1 MDYKHFIELSLS
13 QGVRLSVG
21 ESIKDGFNM
30 AGKNAGPYIGYT
42 IVMFFISMSAAFIP
56 IVGGILTSVLLSPA
70 LLVGYAMYARKVD
83 VEGKA
88 PFETFFDGFKSN
100 YGQLII
106 VNLIIQLIVM
116 GLSSIFLVSI
126 FSDMAPLFTEMMDAA
141 SDPEYMEEIMQE
153 VILTM
158 LASFRENWWLFAIYI
173 ILTLIIQVL
182 YMLANYFV
190 VFYGFGFWE
199 AMESSRKLMSKVFV
213 KAIIIMIIAGFIML
227 VGSMV
232 TLGFGFLF
240 FYPFLVLVYFSI
252 FKQVAGFSDENAALE
267 DELNI

>member
-1 MDYKHFIELSLS
+1 MDYKHFIDLSLS
-13 QGVRLSVG
+13 QGVRLSIG

-30 AGKNAGPYIGYT
+30 VGKNAGSYIGYT
-42 IVMFFISMSAAFIP
+42 IVMFFISMAAAFIP

-83 VEGKA
+83 VDGNA
-88 PFETFFDGFKSN
+88 PFETFFDGFKAN

-106 VNLIIQLIVM
+106 VNLIIQLIVL

-126 FSDMAPLFTEMMDAA
+126 FADLAPLLAEMIDAA

-153 VILTM
+153 LVIAM
-158 LASFRENWWLFAIYI
+158 LNAFKENWWLFAIYM
-173 ILTLIIQVL
+173 ILTMVIQIL

-199 AMESSRKLMSKVFV
+199 AMESSRKLMGKVFF
-213 KAIIIMIIAGFIML
+213 KALIIMIIAGFITV

-232 TLGFGFLF
+232 TLGFGLLF

-252 FKQVAGFSDENAALE
+252 FKQVAGFSDQNAALE